1 MRVLLEQLAAVL
13 LRIPFIDRFLKRL
26 LSFVH
31 LEDFFV
37 VMHYGCPNSKRT
49 ERLQLK
55 KRIFKLLE
63 A

>member
-13 LRIPFIDRFLKRL
+13 LRIPFIESFLKRL

-49 ERLQLK
+49 EKLQMQKRVLK
-55 KRIFKLLE
+55 
-63 A
+63 